1 MKTSTYQYY
10 GNKMVAVQ
18 DLYASIYM
26 ELVHSNRSN
35 NNLKAIPPI
44 IR

>member
-18 DLYASIYM
+18 DLFGTSPFKQK
-26 ELVHSNRSN
+26 SNY
-35 NNLKAIPPI
+35 NLKDILPI
-44 IR
+44 IT